1 MAEVARTPELAAS
14 FVACRAIARQAGG
27 SFAAGMRLCPGHRRE
42 AMLVVYAWTRTADDL
57 ADEPGRDADTRRSDL
72 ARFRE
77 HTLAALAGD
86 PDPAGIWPAV
96 SATAMRYELDPRW
109 CTDLL
114 AGVESDVEPRQPET
128 LDDLLEYCRRVA
140 STVGLMCVRIW
151 GTAGATRWAD
161 VEPLAIRRG
170 HALQLTNIVR
180 DLGEDMRDAPRRTYM
195 PADVLQRLG
204 ITVDQLAAWSS
215 PDASAQAVGALTAEA
230 ARAYDDSSPLAR
242 LVDPA
247 CVPVLDAM
255 SSVYARY
262 LDVLT
267 RDPKRAVL
275 GPRVRLTKAQRAVIA
290 GRAWVAARTSTSVSV
305 TK

>member
-1 MAEVARTPELAAS
+1 MAEVARSRQLDES
-14 FVACRAIARQAGG
+14 FAECRAIARRAGG

-57 ADEPGRDADTRRSDL
+57 ADEPGRDAATRRADL
-72 ARFRE
+72 AEYRE
-77 HTLAALAGD
+77 HTIAALAGD
-86 PDPAGIWPAV
+86 PAPAGIWPAV
-96 SATAMRYELDPRW
+96 SATALRYELDPRW

-151 GTAGATRWAD
+151 GTVGSRPWS
-161 VEPLAIRRG
+161 EIEHLAIRRG

-180 DLGEDMRDAPRRTYM
+180 DLGDDMRDAPPRTYM
-195 PADVLQRLG
+195 PAEVLRAAS
-204 ITVDQLAAWSS
+204 ITADELAAWSS
-215 PDASAQAVGALTAEA
+215 PERCAEAVGALTTEA
-230 ARAYDDSSPLAR
+230 ARAYQDSAPLAR

-247 CVPVLDAM
+247 CVPVLEAM

-262 LDVLT
+262 LDALT
-267 RDPKRAVL
+267 RDPSRAVL
-275 GPRVRLTKAQRAVIA
+275 GPRVRLSKAQRAVIA
-290 GRAWVAARTSTSVSV
+290 GRAWVAARTGLAGSATP
-305 TK
+305 